1 MAQGIRG
8 NWRLLVVLL
17 CLYSFRLFAVTVPFI
32 SWTIWLSA
40 CIESGSLMEDGLC
53 LSCSVWSAD
62 LRKRMRTV
70 HWRQWLRLKI
80 LFFHYFL
87 FKQDV
92 IEYCSPSFFSPL
104 VAWIVLANWSL
115 GCACWRVGFFR
126 HWWKGFKEW
135 FRIKSSSSG
144 TLSYWW
150 MLPFCGGL
158 SLPWVW
164 SYFCAEQQKSCHPS
178 TA

>member
-87 FKQDV
+87 FKQMLLN
-92 IEYCSPSFFSPL
+92 IAPLPFFLPWL
-104 VAWIVLANWSL
+104 PELCLQTGAWVVLAEEWGFS
-115 GCACWRVGFFR
+115 GIGGRVSRNGS
-126 HWWKGFKEW
+126 E
-135 FRIKSSSSG
+135 
-144 TLSYWW
+144 
-150 MLPFCGGL
+150 
-158 SLPWVW
+158 
-164 SYFCAEQQKSCHPS
+164 
-178 TA
+178 